1 MRTITTAILVILLV
15 ACVAPR
21 SPLEGIDIPDPENEH
36 LFHPFIKGV
45 GVVKWKQTE
54 KLGEARLQLEE
65 VIQKDTEIKY
75 PEAYPYLVECYRLLE
90 IPDSA
95 KWVYETALQRL
106 EAMPAPADT
115 LVENMNTW
123 AGFFPELPDS
133 FKEPG
138 FMVMD
143 SPVEPMGGMMS
154 LYRRLEYPEMAKSMN
169 RTGTTYLSLVVE
181 ANGSVTGLQVIKSSY
196 PDLDEEALKVVRN
209 STWVPAKYNGYPV
222 PYQLILPIKFRL

>member
-1 MRTITTAILVILLV
+1 MRFITIAILAILLT
-15 ACVAPR
+15 ACIAPR
-21 SPLEGIDIPDPENEH
+21 SPLEGIDIPDPEKEH

-45 GVVKWKQTE
+45 GVVKWKQMT
-54 KLGEARLQLEE
+54 KMSEARVQLEE
-65 VIQKDTEIKY
+65 VIEKDVEIKY

-106 EAMPAPADT
+106 EAMPAAPDT
-115 LVENMNTW
+115 LVENLNTW
-123 AGFFPELPDS
+123 ASFFPELPDS

-143 SPVEPMGGMMS
+143 SPAEPMGGMMS
-154 LYRRLEYPEMAKSMN
+154 IYQRLEYPEMAKSMN
-169 RTGTTYLSLVVE
+169 RSGTTYLSLVIE

-196 PDLDEEALKVVRN
+196 PDLDEAALEVVRKT
-209 STWVPAKYNGYPV
+209 SWVPAKYNGYPV
-222 PYQLILPIKFRL
+222 PFQLILPIKFRL